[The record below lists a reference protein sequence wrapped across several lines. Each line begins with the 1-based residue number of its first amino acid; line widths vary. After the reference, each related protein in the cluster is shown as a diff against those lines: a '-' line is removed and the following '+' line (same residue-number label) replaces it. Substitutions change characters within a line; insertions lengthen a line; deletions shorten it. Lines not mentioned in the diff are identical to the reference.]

1 MRCIVFANGAYGD
14 IEIYRRII
22 QKQDLI
28 ICADGGANYAHA
40 LNLSPACIVGDLD
53 SIYPE
58 VRDDYLKRNV
68 LIKQV
73 SCRKDFTD
81 TQLAIAT
88 AQEMGADDILLLG
101 TLGKRLDHTLSNLYC
116 GLEFVQNGMKIT
128 HFSDECYVHIVSHEI
143 EFKGTRGD
151 LVSILPLTEEASGV
165 STIGLEYSLQNAILQ
180 QKNPY
185 AVSNVLTGEK
195 GRIVVKDGLL
205 AVFHY
210 FNKI

>member
-1 MRCIVFANGAYGD
+1 MRCIVFANGEYGD
-14 IEIYRRII
+14 LEVYQRIL
-22 QKQDLI
+22 QKQDII

-40 LNLSPACIVGDLD
+40 LNLLPACIVGDLD
-53 SIYPE
+53 SIHPE
-58 VRDDYLKRNV
+58 VRNDYLNHKV

-81 TQLAIAT
+81 TQLAITT
-88 AQEMGADDILLLG
+88 AKEMGANEILLLG

-128 HFSDECYVHIVSHEI
+128 HFTDECYVHIVNNEI
-143 EFKGTRGD
+143 ELEGHRGD
-151 LVSILPLTEEASGV
+151 LVSILPLTEQASGV
-165 STIGLEYSLQNAILQ
+165 STMGLEYGLQNAILE

-195 GRIVVKDGLL
+195 GEIVVKDGFL

-210 FNKI
+210 FN